1 MPGLSGKKDGE
12 EVQQLNG
19 FKTMKPNY
27 YIASCSF
34 GKDSIATILT
44 ALEHQ
49 EPLDEVIF
57 CEVMFDEVTSGE
69 SPEHIDFIYNVA
81 IPKLY
86 ELGVPKITIVRAKK
100 NYLIYFFDTI
110 KKGKSQGKLVGFPL
124 ASKCFVKSRLKVR
137 PLLSY
142 VANLKKQYNVI
153 EYIGI
158 CTDEIHRMRQLNN
171 NKTSL
176 LLKYSLTQTE
186 TRNIAIKNGLLS
198 PVYEH
203 TLRQGCWFCPNC
215 RPKYFSYIKLHHNH
229 LWIRLKE
236 LSNVGNTAS
245 GFFSWGETFEQIE
258 QKVDKYIKYNLEFPE
273 IKFTYDTE

>member
-1 MPGLSGKKDGE
+1 
-12 EVQQLNG
+12 
-19 FKTMKPNY
+19 MKPNY

-100 NYLIYFFDTI
+100 NYLSYFFDTI

-142 VANLKKQYNVI
+142 VAKLKKQYNVI

-158 CTDEIHRMRQLNN
+158 CFDERHRMRQLNN

-176 LLKYSLTQTE
+176 LLKYSLTQID
-186 TRNIAIKNGLLS
+186 TRNISQRNGLLS
-198 PVYEH
+198 PVYNH
-203 TLRQGCWFCPNC
+203 SLRQGCWFCPNC
-215 RPKYFSYIKLHHNH
+215 RTRYFAYIKLNYNL
-229 LWIRLKE
+229 LWERLKE

-245 GFFSWGETFEQIE
+245 GFFSWGLTFAEIE
-258 QKVDKYIKYNLEFPE
+258 CKVDKMIEYDKNFPE
-273 IKFTYDTE
+273 MTFE